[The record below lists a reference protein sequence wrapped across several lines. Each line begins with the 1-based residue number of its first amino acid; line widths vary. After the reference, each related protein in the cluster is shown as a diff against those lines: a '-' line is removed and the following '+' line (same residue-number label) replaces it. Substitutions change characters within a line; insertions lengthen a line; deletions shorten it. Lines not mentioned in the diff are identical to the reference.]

1 MDLKQIP
8 DRDPGDS
15 DHLGRYE
22 GTELPEKPGSFRK
35 KAVLWWSRQSFGIK
49 TAVFGGG
56 LGALVFLAVFSARA
70 LRTPPSPSLNS
81 LPVPGPMALR
91 PRVPVRTIAPAPVD
105 VEGIRAAGSPE
116 VRTVSPSGGS
126 SPGSSSAPLT
136 SSPSPPFAP
145 TPENLWHQMGA
156 VTVEIAG
163 LSEAVQRLE
172 AEEMALLK
180 GQEWIERTMSRESP
194 SRSPRADTAPTGSSA
209 PLADDRPAASSSPSG
224 GSSPVLMG
232 WRVIGV
238 SGTGAVL
245 VDPSGVD
252 HLVRKGREVRGVAV
266 TGIDPETGAVAFSDG
281 EILRP

>member
-1 MDLKQIP
+1 MDRKQRP
-8 DRDPGDS
+8 EGDPGDPG
-15 DHLGRYE
+15 HLGGYDR
-22 GTELPEKPGSFRK
+22 TELPEKPGSLRK
-35 KAVLWWSRQSFGIK
+35 KAVFWWSRQSFGIK

-56 LGALVFLAVFSARA
+56 LVALVFLAVFSART
-70 LRTPPSPSLNS
+70 LRTPHSPSLNS
-81 LPVPGPMALR
+81 LPVPGPLALR

-105 VEGIRAAGSPE
+105 VGGIRAAGSPE

-126 SPGSSSAPLT
+126 SPGSPSAPS
-136 SSPSPPFAP
+136 SSPSLPFAP
-145 TPENLWHQMGA
+145 TPENLWRQMGA

-194 SRSPRADTAPTGSSA
+194 SRTPRADTAPAGSSA
-209 PLADDRPAASSSPSG
+209 PLADDRPATSSSPSG
-224 GSSPVLMG
+224 GSSSVLRG
-232 WRVIGV
+232 WSVIGV

-266 TGIDPETGAVAFSDG
+266 TGIDPGTGAVAFSDG